1 MPNSLWSLARARVKQ
16 GYNNTNNKNKNTT
29 TTTLDR
35 PAIAAMTTKMATKC
49 KALPLHPGSQP
60 PSYEDSI
67 PDLGELD
74 HLLRRIFENQLY
86 SPLARLPDH
95 ILVNIMRSSDLK
107 SLFRLRHTSRIF
119 MILFSVN
126 PAFKSLHLTSDD
138 HQRFYDTARLWEV
151 PRRIIPTHQEAF
163 FLESRRIC
171 QICLNSRKG
180 DRLGRTL
187 LSSMPVLYCSGCRTT
202 HREMHFSARMRNA
215 IDDDRVCVGHE
226 GHLILCAHRSVDLQQ
241 AKLDAASGAES
252 LWTNQDE
259 MQAFDPNVCDCV
271 DYYLGHPSLQ
281 LQRPIRTCPAPAIA
295 RWQESAPEGGFI
307 SETGRC
313 AYKRHGFTFDGVGI
327 QLRVD
332 FLKCHD
338 ATKEMLAMRKTLVCA
353 IDPDAASSAG
363 WGDVVSWM
371 SSDTIA
377 DPKQRGL
384 FYCPRGNCDTWRLQ
398 TFDVHLRAIEAKQM
412 QRGKLASTTTKNG
425 KRKARRRGRRGG
437 GGGE

>member
-16 GYNNTNNKNKNTT
+16 AYNNTNNKNKNTT
-29 TTTLDR
+29 TTTTLDR
-35 PAIAAMTTKMATKC
+35 PTIVAMTTKPVTKC

-67 PDLGELD
+67 PDLGKLD

-138 HQRFYDTARLWEV
+138 HQRFYDTARLWGV
-151 PRRIIPTHQEAF
+151 PRRIIPTRQEAF

-171 QICLNSRKG
+171 QICLNSRRG

-215 IDDDRVCVGHE
+215 IDDDR
-226 GHLILCAHRSVDLQQ
+226 
-241 AKLDAASGAES
+241 
-252 LWTNQDE
+252 DE

-377 DPKQRGL
+377 DPKQRERQDGGGDEEEEEEEEENDSGDD
-384 FYCPRGNCDTWRLQ
+384 YDCSAEIARREQRLQ
-398 TFDVHLRAIEAKQM
+398 GQQD
-412 QRGKLASTTTKNG
+412 
-425 KRKARRRGRRGG
+425 
-437 GGGE
+437 

>member
-16 GYNNTNNKNKNTT
+16 AYNNTNNKNKNTT
-29 TTTLDR
+29 TTTTTLGR
-35 PAIAAMTTKMATKC
+35 PTIAAMTTNTATKC

-126 PAFKSLHLTSDD
+126 PTFKSLHLTSDD

-171 QICLNSRKG
+171 QVCLNSRRG

-187 LSSMPVLYCSGCRTT
+187 LLSMPVLYCSGCRTT

-215 IDDDRVCVGHE
+215 IDDDR
-226 GHLILCAHRSVDLQQ
+226 
-241 AKLDAASGAES
+241 
-252 LWTNQDE
+252 DE

-271 DYYLGHPSLQ
+271 DYYLDHPSLQ

-398 TFDVHLRAIEAKQM
+398 TFDVHLRAIEARQM
-412 QRGKLASTTTKNG
+412 QREKLASTTTKNG

-437 GGGE
+437 GGE

>member
-16 GYNNTNNKNKNTT
+16 AYNNTNNKNKNTA

-35 PAIAAMTTKMATKC
+35 PTIVAMTTKPATKC

-67 PDLGELD
+67 PDLGKLD

-138 HQRFYDTARLWEV
+138 HQRFYDTARLWE
-151 PRRIIPTHQEAF
+151 
-163 FLESRRIC
+163 
-171 QICLNSRKG
+171 
-180 DRLGRTL
+180 
-187 LSSMPVLYCSGCRTT
+187 
-202 HREMHFSARMRNA
+202 
-215 IDDDRVCVGHE
+215 
-226 GHLILCAHRSVDLQQ
+226 
-241 AKLDAASGAES
+241 
-252 LWTNQDE
+252 DE

-377 DPKQRGL
+377 DPKQRERQDGGGDEEEEEEEEEENDSGDD
-384 FYCPRGNCDTWRLQ
+384 YDCSAEIARRERRLQ
-398 TFDVHLRAIEAKQM
+398 GQQD
-412 QRGKLASTTTKNG
+412 
-425 KRKARRRGRRGG
+425 
-437 GGGE
+437 